1 MGQCYSVGLKIKVK
15 HNSEEEAAEAL
26 RLHMLQ
32 DDKTEY
38 NFEEFADFG
47 VGTEKLDDLI
57 RNCLAGWK
65 SSPYCMEEVSGWK
78 KYHNDFD
85 ASYGWDTV
93 MKEMFETLTPFLEDQ
108 SKIDIYS
115 DGYSIHGLV
124 ENGKCN
130 WIYN

>member
-1 MGQCYSVGLKIKVK
+1 MNQEQVTAE
-15 HNSEEEAAEAL
+15 NTEEKAAEAL

-47 VGTEKLDDLI
+47 VGTEELDDLI

-93 MKEMFETLTPFLEDQ
+93 MKKMFETLTPFLEYQ

>member
-15 HNSEEEAAEAL
+15 HNSEEKAAEAL

-57 RNCLAGWK
+57 
-65 SSPYCMEEVSGWK
+65 K

>member
-15 HNSEEEAAEAL
+15 HNSEEKAAEAL

-32 DDKTEY
+32 
-38 NFEEFADFG
+38 
-47 VGTEKLDDLI
+47 EKLDDLI

>member
-1 MGQCYSVGLKIKVK
+1 
-15 HNSEEEAAEAL
+15 
-26 RLHMLQ
+26 MLQ

-47 VGTEKLDDLI
+47 VGTEELDDLI

-93 MKEMFETLTPFLEDQ
+93 MKKMFETLTPFLEYQ

>member
-15 HNSEEEAAEAL
+15 HNLEEKAAEAL

-65 SSPYCMEEVSGWK
+65 SSPYCMEEV
-78 KYHNDFD
+78 
-85 ASYGWDTV
+85 YGWDTV

>member
-15 HNSEEEAAEAL
+15 HNSEEKVAEAL

-47 VGTEKLDDLI
+47 VGTEELDDLI